1 MTDLEAVRII
11 EAAHARIVEQLE
23 EIALLKGAMA
33 AQDEREQKAGE
44 RCGVPY
50 EQHGCDWPDWMAEK
64 VLSQAAR
71 IAQLEALGPL
81 VEEYAAAQ
89 RSVGELVQRQKYE
102 EAVKYR
108 DKYEAAKARIDAILK
123 GGA

>member
-23 EIALLKGAMA
+23 EITLLKGAMA

-44 RCGVPY
+44 RCGVSY

-64 VLSQAAR
+64 VLSQSAR
-71 IAQLEALGPL
+71 IAELEALGPL
-81 VEEYAAAQ
+81 IEEYGVAKWSA
-89 RSVGELVQRQKYE
+89 GYE
-102 EAVKYR
+102 SPTSEKGSSDAWVA
-108 DKYEAAKARIDAILK
+108 DLWGRIDAILK

>member
-1 MTDLEAVRII
+1 MTDSEWVKIT
-11 EAAHARIVEQLE
+11 EAAHEKIAFQQER
-23 EIALLKGAMA
+23 IALLKGSIA
-33 AQDEREQKAGE
+33 AHEERNRKAGE

-50 EQHGCDWPDWMAEK
+50 EQHGCDWPDWMAEN

-81 VEEYAAAQ
+81 IEEYGVICTENGMYDANQ
-89 RSVGELVQRQKYE
+89 GEC
-102 EAVKYR
+102 
-108 DKYEAAKARIDAILK
+108 DAMLAEINRILK

>member
-1 MTDLEAVRII
+1 MTNWDATII
-11 EAAHARIVEQLE
+11 ASQTAIIAQQAE
-23 EIALLKGAMA
+23 EIALLKGTIAS
-33 AQDEREQKAGE
+33 QDEREKKAGE

-71 IAQLEALGPL
+71 IAELEALGPL
-81 VEEYAAAQ
+81 IEEYGKQ
-89 RSVGELVQRQKYE
+89 LMFFGMHG
-102 EAVKYR
+102 
-108 DKYEAAKARIDAILK
+108 DKRYQHLANEVLSLAKTILK